1 MLPVAPLK
9 VKLHPSRRGICPLYE
24 DIANIADSPG
34 PFLAGVFFHCEKF
47 PQHLVPLG
55 GLPGVAVDL
64 RLLRF
69 ASKPFFFFFFK
80 VECLRGGSGKWGKHC
95 LSNYG

>member
-1 MLPVAPLK
+1 MKILQTLQIALGHFSREFSSI
-9 VKLHPSRRGICPLYE
+9 VKNFHNTL
-24 DIANIADSPG
+24 
-34 PFLAGVFFHCEKF
+34 FLLEAFW
-47 PQHLVPLG
+47 
-55 GLPGVAVDL
+55 GVAVDL